1 MNCAILHADPEI
13 AGRLEEYIG
22 KVPFLSLHGKYGN
35 PLEAL
40 KDYYETKVEVYF
52 VGIYPVEEGE
62 INGMDFCKLLSSST
76 RVIFITDTDRY
87 AAECFRLDA
96 LDYLMDGLNFSTFF
110 QSVSKAARWFSLQ
123 DAGTSAPKQRQGPE
137 EVPKVIYMRCDNRI
151 MRLDLERINYI
162 EGMGDYVKIFC
173 KDAPKPILSLCSMK
187 YMEEKLPADEFI
199 SVHRSFIVRM
209 VHQRHRAQYTA
220 HRAEGCPHRRCLSR
234 KGERICIKTGSI
246 VISPVFGYYYTLFVG
261 SIVPA
266 CCGEYQFRHT
276 LNK

>member
-1 MNCAILHADPEI
+1 MNLNCAILHADPEI
-13 AGRLEEYIG
+13 AGRLEEYID

-52 VGIYPVEEGE
+52 IGIYPVEEGE
-62 INGMDFCKLLSSST
+62 INGMDFCRLLSSST

-123 DAGTSAPKQRQGPE
+123 DAGTSDSKHRQGPE

-173 KDAPKPILSLCSMK
+173 KDSPTPILSLCSMK

-199 SVHRSFIVRM
+199 RVHRSFIVRM
-209 VHQRHRAQYTA
+209 DCISAIGRSTLLIEQKDVPIGDAYRERVKGYV
-220 HRAEGCPHRRCLSR
+220 SR
-234 KGERICIKTGSI
+234 LA
-246 VISPVFGYYYTLFVG
+246 VL
-261 SIVPA
+261 
-266 CCGEYQFRHT
+266 
-276 LNK
+276 

>member
-1 MNCAILHADPEI
+1 MNLNCAILHADPEI
-13 AGRLEEYIG
+13 AGRLEEYID

-52 VGIYPVEEGE
+52 IGIYPVEEGE
-62 INGMDFCKLLSSST
+62 INGMDFCRLLSSST

-123 DAGTSAPKQRQGPE
+123 DAGTSDSKHRQGPE

-173 KDAPKPILSLCSMK
+173 KDSPKPILSLCSMK
-187 YMEEKLPADEFI
+187 YMEEKLPANEFI
-199 SVHRSFIVRM
+199 RVHRSFIVRM
-209 VHQRHRAQYTA
+209 DCISAIGRST
-220 HRAEGCPHRRCLSR
+220 PR
-234 KGERICIKTGSI
+234 KGERVCVQAGSV
-246 VISPVFGYYYTLFVG
+246 VIPCFQILYTLFVG

-266 CCGEYQFRHT
+266 CCIYICNALHI
-276 LNK
+276 

>member
-1 MNCAILHADPEI
+1 MNLNCAILHADPEI

-52 VGIYPVEEGE
+52 VGIYPVEECE
-62 INGMDFCKLLSSST
+62 IDGMDFCRLLSSST

-173 KDAPKPILSLCSMK
+173 KDSPKPILSLCSMK
-187 YMEEKLPADEFI
+187 YMEEKLPANEFI
-199 SVHRSFIVRM
+199 RVHRSFIVRM
-209 VHQRHRAQYTA
+209 DCISAIGRSTLLIEQKDVPIGDAYRERVKGYV
-220 HRAEGCPHRRCLSR
+220 SR
-234 KGERICIKTGSI
+234 LA
-246 VISPVFGYYYTLFVG
+246 VL
-261 SIVPA
+261 
-266 CCGEYQFRHT
+266 
-276 LNK
+276 

>member
-1 MNCAILHADPEI
+1 MNLNCAILHADPEI

-96 LDYLMDGLNFSTFF
+96 LDYLMDGLNFSTF
-110 QSVSKAARWFSLQ
+110 SSLSAKRH
-123 DAGTSAPKQRQGPE
+123 AG
-137 EVPKVIYMRCDNRI
+137 
-151 MRLDLERINYI
+151 
-162 EGMGDYVKIFC
+162 
-173 KDAPKPILSLCSMK
+173 SLCRMQ
-187 YMEEKLPADEFI
+187 
-199 SVHRSFIVRM
+199 VRPPPSKGK
-209 VHQRHRAQYTA
+209 VRKRF
-220 HRAEGCPHRRCLSR
+220 RR
-234 KGERICIKTGSI
+234 
-246 VISPVFGYYYTLFVG
+246 
-261 SIVPA
+261 
-266 CCGEYQFRHT
+266 
-276 LNK
+276 